1 MMDKNQEIQ
10 SVNEINVKEFL
21 ETINGIKDDIAE
33 LNNKL
38 SVVIRDIDIIN
49 NTLQLL
55 TNAPKEPDDFS
66 NINND
71 NYRRG
76 YYSTFSKYL
85 FDIRSILDVIAR
97 SIAISNNKE
106 LKYSD
111 YYAKNDDDDSESF
124 STSIRN
130 QDTNKFP
137 DYTFDHIIKN
147 KFRY

>member
-1 MMDKNQEIQ
+1 MSKNQEIQ
-10 SVNEINVKEFL
+10 TVNEINVKEFL

-55 TNAPKEPDDFS
+55 TNTPKEPDDL
-66 NINND
+66 NIND
-71 NYRRG
+71 YQHG

-111 YYAKNDDDDSESF
+111 YYTKNDDDDSELLSRLPGKKNI
-124 STSIRN
+124 SNS
-130 QDTNKFP
+130 NKT
-137 DYTFDHIIKN
+137 DMFDHIIKN

>member
-1 MMDKNQEIQ
+1 MDKNQEAQ
-10 SVNEINVKEFL
+10 AANEINVKEFL

-66 NINND
+66 NINS
-71 NYRRG
+71 NYKHG

-97 SIAISNNKE
+97 NIAISNNKE

-111 YYAKNDDDDSESF
+111 YYTKNNDDDSELLSRMPGKKNISNKPDIF
-124 STSIRN
+124 DQIR
-130 QDTNKFP
+130 
-137 DYTFDHIIKN
+137 KN

>member
-1 MMDKNQEIQ
+1 MDKNQEMQ
-10 SVNEINVKEFL
+10 AANEINIKEFL

-55 TNAPKEPDDFS
+55 TNVSKEPDDFS

-71 NYRRG
+71 NYQRG

-97 SIAISNNKE
+97 SIASNE
-106 LKYSD
+106 CI
-111 YYAKNDDDDSESF
+111 F
-124 STSIRN
+124 
-130 QDTNKFP
+130 
-137 DYTFDHIIKN
+137 
-147 KFRY
+147 

>member
-1 MMDKNQEIQ
+1 MDKNQEMKAA
-10 SVNEINVKEFL
+10 NEINVKEFL

-55 TNAPKEPDDFS
+55 TNAPKEPEDFS

-71 NYRRG
+71 NYQRG

-111 YYAKNDDDDSESF
+111 YYTKNDDDDSELLSRMPGKKNI
-124 STSIRN
+124 S
-130 QDTNKFP
+130 NKP
-137 DYTFDHIIKN
+137 DMFDHIIKN